1 MSDNTLFIV
10 QGHCTFVVSLH
21 REFFVAAVFEN
32 RILLYCIVL
41 IIFNNFFY
49 MLKSSVKIA
58 DIWEINFSDS

>member
-10 QGHCTFVVSLH
+10 QGVCLSHCTFVVSLH

-41 IIFNNFFY
+41 IIFNNFF
-49 MLKSSVKIA
+49 IC
-58 DIWEINFSDS
+58 